1 MVLVAV
7 AGPAMNIALA
17 IAAALSFHL
26 AVYLPGTIAQ
36 WVVLNLK
43 NALIINVIL
52 AVFNLFP
59 LPPLDGGRIAVGLL
73 PNVLARQLARLEPY
87 GMIILIGLLILLPL
101 LGSQMGMLGSLL
113 GDRDQAAL
121 ASAVGKYSGVGTA
134 AGSSLLAGLG
144 PLVMGAIA
152 QQQGPRALDGGSIAG
167 LLAGQKDNIAAA
179 IPSGFGKLLGGTG
192 LFNTIDDA
200 TRRTA
205 AAGAEAT
212 RAAAASVSRTIDDT
226 RRSATTAASTGTNW
240 LIWAIPALAIA
251 ALLVWLLGRPTE
263 QVVQQST
270 TALQSLTVGG
280 LDLGKQVTDSIGT
293 LRSTLA
299 GITDAASAQ
308 TALPKLQAA
317 TAQIDKVGGMIG
329 QLSDP
334 QRRALAGM
342 VLPVMPALNSLF
354 DKVLSIPGVADVI
367 KPTIDTLKTKLAI
380 LTA

>member
-1 MVLVAV
+1 
-7 AGPAMNIALA
+7 
-17 IAAALSFHL
+17 
-26 AVYLPGTIAQ
+26 
-36 WVVLNLK
+36 
-43 NALIINVIL
+43 
-52 AVFNLFP
+52 
-59 LPPLDGGRIAVGLL
+59 
-73 PNVLARQLARLEPY
+73 
-87 GMIILIGLLILLPL
+87 
-101 LGSQMGMLGSLL
+101 
-113 GDRDQAAL
+113 
-121 ASAVGKYSGVGTA
+121 
-134 AGSSLLAGLG
+134 
-144 PLVMGAIA
+144 
-152 QQQGPRALDGGSIAG
+152 
-167 LLAGQKDNIAAA
+167 
-179 IPSGFGKLLGGTG
+179 
-192 LFNTIDDA
+192 
-200 TRRTA
+200 
-205 AAGAEAT
+205 
-212 RAAAASVSRTIDDT
+212 
-226 RRSATTAASTGTNW
+226 
-240 LIWAIPALAIA
+240 
-251 ALLVWLLGRPTE
+251 LGRPTE

>member
-1 MVLVAV
+1 MATNLVSLI
-7 AGPAMNIALA
+7 M
-17 IAAALSFHL
+17 SFL
-26 AVYLPGTIAQ
+26 TPDMI
-36 WVVLNLK
+36 
-43 NALIINVIL
+43 
-52 AVFNLFP
+52 
-59 LPPLDGGRIAVGLL
+59 GRIASTLGIDRNDTSSAIEAGVPGLL
-73 PNVLARQLARLEPY
+73 AALTGVANRPGGPQRLADAVKQEAGTLDKFTT
-87 GMIILIGLLILLPL
+87 M
-101 LGSQMGMLGSLL
+101 LGATGQNSLVDRGSRMLGSLL

-121 ASAVGKYSGVGTA
+121 ASAVGKFSGVGTA

-152 QQQGPRALDGGSIAG
+152 RQQGPRALDGGSIAG
-167 LLAGQKDNIAAA
+167 LLASQKDNIAAA
-179 IPSGFGKLLGGTG
+179 LPSGFSNLLGGTG

-226 RRSATTAASTGTNW
+226 RRSAATAASTGTNW
-240 LIWAIPALAIA
+240 LVWAIPALAIA

-293 LRSTLA
+293 LRSSLA

-308 TALPKLQAA
+308 AALPRLQAA
-317 TAQIDKVGGMIG
+317 TAQIDKVDGMIG
-329 QLSDP
+329 QLSDT

-354 DKVLSIPGVADVI
+354 DRVLSIPGVADII

>member
-1 MVLVAV
+1 MATNLVSLIMNFLTPDMIGRLASTLGLDRNDTSSALE
-7 AGPAMNIALA
+7 AGVPGLL
-17 IAAALSFHL
+17 AALTGVANRPGGPQRL
-26 AVYLPGTIAQ
+26 ADAAKQEVGT
-36 WVVLNLK
+36 
-43 NALIINVIL
+43 
-52 AVFNLFP
+52 
-59 LPPLDGGRIAVGLL
+59 LDKFTS
-73 PNVLARQLARLEPY
+73 
-87 GMIILIGLLILLPL
+87 M
-101 LGSQMGMLGSLL
+101 LGATGQNSLVDRGSRMLGSLL

-134 AGSSLLAGLG
+134 AGTSLLAGLG

-152 QQQGPRALDGGSIAG
+152 QQQGPRGLDGSSIAG

-205 AAGAEAT
+205 TAGAEAT

-240 LIWAIPALAIA
+240 LMWAIPAVAIA
-251 ALLVWLLGRPTE
+251 ALLVWLLGRPAE
-263 QVVQQST
+263 QAVQQGT

-293 LRSTLA
+293 LRSSLA

-308 TALPKLQAA
+308 AALPRLQAA
-317 TAQIDKVGGMIG
+317 TAQIDKVDGMIG
-329 QLSDP
+329 QLSDT
-334 QRRALAGM
+334 QKRALAGM

-354 DKVLSIPGVADVI
+354 DRVLSIPGVADVI

>member
-1 MVLVAV
+1 MATNLVSLIMNFLTPDMIGRLASALGLDRNDTSSAIE
-7 AGPAMNIALA
+7 AGVPGLL
-17 IAAALSFHL
+17 AALTGVANRPGGPQRL
-26 AVYLPGTIAQ
+26 ADAAKQEVGT
-36 WVVLNLK
+36 
-43 NALIINVIL
+43 
-52 AVFNLFP
+52 
-59 LPPLDGGRIAVGLL
+59 LDKFT
-73 PNVLARQLARLEPY
+73 
-87 GMIILIGLLILLPL
+87 GM
-101 LGSQMGMLGSLL
+101 LGTTGQNSLVDRGSRMLGSLL

-152 QQQGPRALDGGSIAG
+152 QQQGPRALDGSSIAG

-179 IPSGFGKLLGGTG
+179 LPSGFGKLLGGAG

-205 AAGAEAT
+205 AAGGEAT

-226 RRSATTAASTGTNW
+226 RRSAASAAPGGTNW
-240 LIWAIPALAIA
+240 LVWAIPAVAIA
-251 ALLVWLLGRPTE
+251 ALLVWLLGRPAE
-263 QVVQQST
+263 QAVQQGTTT

-299 GITDAASAQ
+299 GITDTASAQ
-308 TALPKLQAA
+308 AALPRLQAA
-317 TAQIDKVGGMIG
+317 TAQIDKVDGLIG
-329 QLSDP
+329 QLSDT
-334 QRRALAGM
+334 QRKALAGM

-354 DKVLSIPGVADVI
+354 DRVLSIPGVADII

>member
-1 MVLVAV
+1 MREKKPMATNLVSLV
-7 AGPAMNIALA
+7 MNFLTPDMIGRLAGALGLDRNDTSSA
-17 IAAALSFHL
+17 IEAGVPGLLAALTGVANRPGGPQRL
-26 AVYLPGTIAQ
+26 ADAAKQEAGT
-36 WVVLNLK
+36 
-43 NALIINVIL
+43 
-52 AVFNLFP
+52 
-59 LPPLDGGRIAVGLL
+59 LDKFAS
-73 PNVLARQLARLEPY
+73 
-87 GMIILIGLLILLPL
+87 M
-101 LGSQMGMLGSLL
+101 LGATGQNSLVDRGSRMLGSLL

-179 IPSGFGKLLGGTG
+179 LPSGFSKLLGGTG

-205 AAGAEAT
+205 AAGTEAT

-240 LIWAIPALAIA
+240 LMWAIPAVAIA
-251 ALLVWLLGRPTE
+251 ALLVWLLGRPAE
-263 QVVQQST
+263 QAVQQGT

-299 GITDAASAQ
+299 GITDTASAQ
-308 TALPKLQAA
+308 AALPRLQAA
-317 TAQIDKVGGMIG
+317 TAQIDKVDGLIG

-334 QRRALAGM
+334 QRRALAGI

-354 DKVLSIPGVADVI
+354 DRVLSIPGVADVI